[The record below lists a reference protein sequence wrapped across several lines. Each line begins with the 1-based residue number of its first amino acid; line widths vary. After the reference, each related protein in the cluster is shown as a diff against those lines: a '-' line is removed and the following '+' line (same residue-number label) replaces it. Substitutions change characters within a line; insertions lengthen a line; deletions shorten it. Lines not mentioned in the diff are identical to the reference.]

1 MTNNLSITPVVLYP
15 VAATPS
21 RYPADKQ
28 AVFCFCRRC
37 FVVALGMVATSL
49 SIQAVAASGQF
60 TYVAGNVQV
69 ESGGQRKT
77 AIRGMEVNP
86 GDVIIAGADGM
97 AQLSM
102 IDLAK
107 LSLRSNSQ
115 LRIERYQKTASDQD
129 GAILSLLR
137 GTMRTFT
144 GLLSG
149 ANRDKYLMKTRV
161 ATVGI
166 RGSGNILSHEEED
179 GKAVTINHTIEGS
192 HIITSLVGNFAPFI
206 SFPNDTVRI
215 ELGRPPEKIPTPPQI
230 LSASNTMVGKETP
243 AQVAVQSAGAAT
255 PLPSPVPANTPTAST
270 GAGSTG
276 TGSTGGGTTAGTNII
291 NPQTLAVPDP
301 SGLRDIVL
309 AGAGNTY
316 SGQAL
321 PSGVT
326 LENGSLR
333 SFTAA
338 PGGSGTS
345 ATIVGGTIANAS
357 TIDLGDNS
365 SITLGRWNAPA
376 SSEALGFG
384 SLAGGSTHFIYGSS
398 GYPPYLSDVL
408 SGTVIYTQAGGSTPT
423 NQAGASGAITST
435 LLSVN
440 FTQRLLNATIALS
453 MPTSAGTN
461 NYTLQASNVPFSLN
475 SFFAFTG
482 FGLTVTNN
490 TTNQNSN
497 DNFNIFGQIEG
508 SFVGSKLNGVIL
520 GYGFVDGSAVTNV
533 QSINGVLAFRG
544 PSQNTAA
551 PFRYGLISDSTSSL
565 SQSSYSQTYA
575 TINRPEEVNID
586 ANGRAISF
594 VAPYARGD
602 GTINGR
608 TNYAIGTSQ
617 AFDTGVDVTTGLS
630 WGRWSGGSATIGGVE
645 TGLAGRSQHYI
656 FSAAQSV
663 PTALPLTGTAIYDVI
678 GSTHPTDFQ
687 GNVGNLNS
695 ATLNANFSTRTVDT
709 SVNLTI
715 AGQTW
720 NASASGVPIYRDMT
734 FAVNTGGAIVP
745 GLPTPVAL
753 NITCAPSCTQTRFTG
768 SIDGFFTGVTGR
780 GAGLMYN
787 LNSSISGAVA
797 LRRRGG

>member
-1 MTNNLSITPVVLYP
+1 MTQNLSKTPAILQTTADTAFRHYL
-15 VAATPS
+15 VAA
-21 RYPADKQ
+21 
-28 AVFCFCRRC
+28 
-37 FVVALGMVATSL
+37 LGVLASSL
-49 SIQAVAASGQF
+49 SIQAIAASGQF

-69 ESGGQRKT
+69 ESGGRRVV

-149 ANRDKYLMKTRV
+149 ANREKYLMKTRV

-192 HIITSLVGNFAPFI
+192 HIIISLTGNFAPFI
-206 SFPNDTVRI
+206 SFPNDTVKI
-215 ELGRPPEKIPTPPQI
+215 ELGRAPEKIPTPPQI

-243 AQVAVQSAGAAT
+243 AQLALQSVGT
-255 PLPSPVPANTPTAST
+255 TIPTSPPSSLPANTPTA
-270 GAGSTG
+270 GTG

-291 NPQTLAVPDP
+291 NTQTLAVPDP

-321 PSGVT
+321 PSGIT
-326 LENGSLR
+326 LENGNLR
-333 SFTAA
+333 GFTAA

-345 ATIVGGTIANAS
+345 ATIVGGNIANAGN
-357 TIDLGDNS
+357 IDLGDNA
-365 SITLGRWNAPA
+365 SITFGRWNAPT

-384 SLAGGSTHFIYGSS
+384 SLAGGGTHFIYGSS

-408 SGTVIYTQAGGSTPT
+408 TGTAIYTQVGGTAPT
-423 NQAGASGAITST
+423 NQSGASGAITST

-453 MPTSAGTN
+453 MPTAAGTS
-461 NYTLQASNVPFSLN
+461 NYTLQATNVPFSLN
-475 SFFAFTG
+475 SFFTFTG

-497 DNFNIFGQIEG
+497 NNFNIFGQIEG
-508 SFVGSKLNGVIL
+508 SFVGSRLNGVIL
-520 GYGFVDGSAVTNV
+520 GYGFVDGSAATNV
-533 QSINGVLAFRG
+533 QSISGVLAFRG
-544 PSQNTAA
+544 PAQNTAA

-575 TINRPEEVNID
+575 TINRAEEVNID

-617 AFDTGVDVTTGLS
+617 ALDTGVDATTGLS
-630 WGRWSGGSATIGGVE
+630 WGRWSGASATIGGVE

-663 PTALPLTGTAIYDVI
+663 PTTLPLTGSASYDVV

-720 NASASGVPIYRDMT
+720 NASANGVPIYRDMT

-768 SIDGFFTGVTGR
+768 SIDGFFTGATGR

>member
-1 MTNNLSITPVVLYP
+1 MTKNLSTTPAILP
-15 VAATPS
+15 ATAAAAS
-21 RYPADKQ
+21 RYHAKKRPMRS
-28 AVFCFCRRC
+28 FCRRC
-37 FVVALGMVATSL
+37 FIAVLGVVATSL
-49 SIQAVAASGQF
+49 CTQAIAASGQF

-115 LRIERYQKTASDQD
+115 LKIERYQKAASDQD

-149 ANRDKYLMKTRV
+149 ANRDRYLMKTRV

-192 HIITSLVGNFAPFI
+192 HIITSLGGNFAPFI
-206 SFPNDTVRI
+206 SFPNDTVRV

-243 AQVAVQSAGAAT
+243 AQVAVQAT
-255 PLPSPVPANTPTAST
+255 GITTPQPVSVPTNTPT
-270 GAGSTG
+270 TG
-276 TGSTGGGTTAGTNII
+276 TGTGTTGGGTTAGTNII
-291 NPQTLAVPDP
+291 NPQALAVPDP

-326 LENGSLR
+326 LENGNLR

-338 PGGSGTS
+338 PGGAGTS

-408 SGTVIYTQAGGSTPT
+408 TGTVVYTQVGGATPT
-423 NQAGASGAITST
+423 NQSGAAGAITST

-475 SFFAFTG
+475 SFFTFTG

-497 DNFNIFGQIEG
+497 NNFNIFGQIEG

-520 GYGFVDGSAVTNV
+520 GYGFVDGSAATNV

-544 PSQNTAA
+544 PAQNTAA
-551 PFRYGLISDSTSSL
+551 SFRYGLISDSTSSL

-608 TNYAIGTSQ
+608 TNYAQGTSQ
-617 AFDTGVDVTTGLS
+617 AFDTGVDATTGLS
-630 WGRWSGGSATIGGVE
+630 WGRWSGGGATIGSVE

-663 PTALPLTGTAIYDVI
+663 PTTLPLTGTAIYDVV

-695 ATLNANFSTRTVDT
+695 ATLNANFSARTVDT

-720 NASASGVPIYRDMT
+720 NASANGVPIYRDMT
-734 FAVNTGGAIVP
+734 FAANTGGAIVP

-753 NITCAPSCTQTRFTG
+753 NITCAPSCIQTRFTG
-768 SIDGFFTGVTGR
+768 SIDGFFTGATGR

>member
-1 MTNNLSITPVVLYP
+1 MIKNLSTTTAILQTTADTSFRHYL
-15 VAATPS
+15 VAALG
-21 RYPADKQ
+21 
-28 AVFCFCRRC
+28 
-37 FVVALGMVATSL
+37 ALVSSL
-49 SIQAVAASGQF
+49 SIQAIAASGQF
-60 TYVAGNVQV
+60 TYVAGNVQIQSG
-69 ESGGQRKT
+69 ESRKP

-115 LRIERYQKTASDQD
+115 LKIERYQKTASDQD

-179 GKAVTINHTIEGS
+179 GKVVTINHTIEGS
-192 HIITSLVGNFAPFI
+192 HIITSLGSNFAPFI
-206 SFPNDTVRI
+206 SFPNDTVKI

-243 AQVAVQSAGAAT
+243 AQVAVQSTGTTT
-255 PLPSPVPANTPTAST
+255 PPPSIVPTNTNTPT
-270 GAGSTG
+270 TG
-276 TGSTGGGTTAGTNII
+276 TGSTSGGTTAGTNII
-291 NPQTLAVPDP
+291 NTQTLAAPDP

-321 PSGVT
+321 PSGIT
-326 LENGSLR
+326 LENGNLR

-338 PGGSGTS
+338 PGGANTS
-345 ATIVGGTIANAS
+345 AVIVGGMIANAS

-365 SITLGRWNAPA
+365 SITLGRWNAPS

-408 SGTVIYTQAGGSTPT
+408 TGTVIYTQVGGTAPT
-423 NQAGASGAITST
+423 NQSGAAGAITST

-453 MPTSAGTN
+453 MPTSAGAN
-461 NYTLQASNVPFSLN
+461 NYTLQATNVPFSLN
-475 SFFAFTG
+475 SFFTFTG

-497 DNFNIFGQIEG
+497 NNFNIFGQIEG
-508 SFVGSKLNGVIL
+508 SFVGSRLNGVIL
-520 GYGFVDGSAVTNV
+520 GYGFVDSSAATNV
-533 QSINGVLAFRG
+533 QSVSGVLAFRG
-544 PSQNTAA
+544 PAQNTAA

-575 TINRPEEVNID
+575 TINRAEEVNID

-617 AFDTGVDVTTGLS
+617 AFDTGVDATTGLS
-630 WGRWSGGSATIGGVE
+630 WGRWSGASATIGGVE

-663 PTALPLTGTAIYDVI
+663 PTTLPLTGSASYDVV

-709 SVNLTI
+709 SVNFTI

-720 NASASGVPIYRDMT
+720 NASANGVPIYRDMT

-768 SIDGFFTGVTGR
+768 SIDGFFTGATGR

>member
-1 MTNNLSITPVVLYP
+1 MTKNLSITPAIMQAA
-15 VAATPS
+15 AATAS
-21 RYPADKQ
+21 RHQAKKQ
-28 AVFCFCRRC
+28 TMRSFSRGSFITV
-37 FVVALGMVATSL
+37 LGMVAILLPTL
-49 SIQAVAASGQF
+49 AIAASGQF

-86 GDVIIAGADGM
+86 GDVIISGPDGM

-115 LRIERYQKTASDQD
+115 LKIERYQKTASDQD

-149 ANRDKYLMKTRV
+149 ANREKYLMKTRV

-166 RGSGNILSHEEED
+166 RGSGNILSHEEEG
-179 GKAVTINHTIEGS
+179 GKVVTINHTIEGS
-192 HIITSLVGNFAPFI
+192 HIVTSLAGNFAPFI
-206 SFPNDTVRI
+206 SFPNDTVKV

-243 AQVAVQSAGAAT
+243 AQVAVQATGGTT
-255 PLPSPVPANTPTAST
+255 PLPVPVPTNTPT
-270 GAGSTG
+270 TG
-276 TGSTGGGTTAGTNII
+276 TGTTGGGTTAGTNIV
-291 NPQTLAVPDP
+291 NPQVLAVPDP

-321 PSGVT
+321 PSGIT
-326 LENGSLR
+326 LENGNLR
-333 SFTAA
+333 SFSAA
-338 PGGSGTS
+338 PGGSSTS
-345 ATIVGGTIANAS
+345 ATIVGGTIANAG

-365 SITLGRWNAPA
+365 SITFGRWNAPA

-384 SLAGGSTHFIYGSS
+384 SLAVGGTHFIYGSS

-408 SGTVIYTQAGGSTPT
+408 SGTVVYTQAGATTPT
-423 NQAGASGAITST
+423 NQSGAAGAITST

-475 SFFAFTG
+475 SFFTFTG

-497 DNFNIFGQIEG
+497 NNFNIFGQIEG

-520 GYGFVDGSAVTNV
+520 GYGFVDGSAATNV
-533 QSINGVLAFRG
+533 QSISGVLAFRG
-544 PSQNTAA
+544 PAQNTAA

-617 AFDTGVDVTTGLS
+617 AFDTGVDATTGLS
-630 WGRWSGGSATIGGVE
+630 WGRWSGASATIGGVE

-663 PTALPLTGTAIYDVI
+663 PTALPLTGTASYDVI

-695 ATLNANFSTRTVDT
+695 ATLNANFSARTVDT

-720 NASASGVPIYRDMT
+720 NASANGVPIYRDMT

-768 SIDGFFTGVTGR
+768 SIDGFFTGATGR

-787 LNSSISGAVA
+787 LNNSISGAVA